1 MINHRVKVVETLLS
15 NLNLPLMDKEQT
27 TVVDDSFI
35 DFTEMEINTD
45 NSITALNV
53 TVNAEEDT
61 EVVTTASGE
70 LVVRDKNR
78 TNENK
83 IERKFDPKQ
92 YETLFDDET
101 VSRYR
106 AYRIKK
112 QDPVTCDDM
121 DFESSFQFKYVWD
134 CVTGERIGVDPH
146 GPLYFSPVTILR
158 TILGKILTGLWTE
171 IDDCVP
177 MYGENLG
184 VGKQFN
190 IPGRGPQLEKYA
202 FRLPVQ
208 DCYIYRDSDKHGKSV
223 HTLGPEFTDDELR
236 HIDQLIQ
243 EYWFEDPYI
252 ENLPESAL
260 STLELR
266 KMYDTALDS
275 RPTTDIEALPQTI
288 RERYLRTLTIGN
300 IDIDHNDFINR
311 IAVDELKNMVGFRSR
326 ARF

>member
-1 MINHRVKVVETLLS
+1 M
-15 NLNLPLMDKEQT
+15 
-27 TVVDDSFI
+27 DDSFI

-45 NSITALNV
+45 NSITIGTINV
-53 TVNAEEDT
+53 PVNASYDNDNDT
-61 EVVTTASGE
+61 EVVATASGE
-70 LVVRDKNR
+70 LIVRDKSR
-78 TNENK
+78 TNE
-83 IERKFDPKQ
+83 IEREFDLKQ
-92 YETLFDDET
+92 YANLFDDET

-112 QDPVTCDDM
+112 QDPVTCEDM

-208 DCYIYRDSDKHGKSV
+208 DCYVYRDSDKHGKSV

-252 ENLPESAL
+252 ENLPERAL

-275 RPTTDIEALPQTI
+275 RPTTDIEALPPTI

-311 IAVDELKNMVGFRSR
+311 IAVDELKNMIGFRSR